1 MKKQTFKF
9 SNHKKFIV
17 EKKDPKIVNYF
28 NNVLAVDRRVN
39 KQRMREILVKRYMEN
54 IGDRIFKYTT
64 KTFGNYTFTI
74 DINNYLDCIE

>member
-9 SNHKKFIV
+9 SNHKKFTV